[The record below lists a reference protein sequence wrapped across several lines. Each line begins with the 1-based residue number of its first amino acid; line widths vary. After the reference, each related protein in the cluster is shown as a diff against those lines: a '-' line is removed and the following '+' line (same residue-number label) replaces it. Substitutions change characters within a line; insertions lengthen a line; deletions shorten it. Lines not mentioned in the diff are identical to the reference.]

1 MRVAFRTD
9 ASLTIGS
16 GHVMRCLTL
25 ASALHEQGHG
35 CLFIC
40 RDYPGHLAQ
49 LIRSRGFGLKLLQHP
64 KTDDSN
70 WLGYDWIQDADETS
84 LAIASWQPDWIVV
97 DHYDLDWQWEGVIGD
112 KCTQL
117 MVIDDLAD
125 RKHQTDLLLDQNL
138 GRKASDYQHLISA
151 STQLLIGPEYAL
163 LRPEFYYW
171 RGYSLKK
178 RKSPRLKRVLITFG
192 GVDVDNAT
200 GQVLEQLKNSR
211 LPESVR
217 IDVILSQ
224 QAPALQEIKQQVENH
239 PWQIT
244 VHENVNNMAE
254 LMSHSDLCI
263 GAAGSTCWER
273 ACLGLPTLMTSIA
286 DNQEHTVATLSELQ
300 LCWPFSLHKHDLPE
314 KLNSILEN
322 PGTLLSQQSQ
332 RLLQTCD
339 GLGTQRVLEY
349 LS

>member
-1 MRVAFRTD
+1 
-9 ASLTIGS
+9 
-16 GHVMRCLTL
+16 MRCLTL
-25 ASALHEQGHG
+25 ASALHERGHE

-40 RDYPGHLAQ
+40 REHPGHPGQ
-49 LIRSRGFGLKLLQHP
+49 LIRSRGFGLKLLPHL
-64 KTDDSN
+64 KADDSS
-70 WLGYDWIQDADETS
+70 WLGCGWIQDADETS

-97 DHYDLDWQWEGVIGD
+97 DHYALDWQWEGVIGD

-125 RKHQTDLLLDQNL
+125 RRHQSDLLLDQNL
-138 GRKASDYQHLISA
+138 GREASDYHHLTPA

-163 LRPEFYYW
+163 LRPEFYHW
-171 RGYSLKK
+171 REYNLRK
-178 RKSPRLKRVLITFG
+178 RKSPQLKRILITFG

-211 LPESVR
+211 LPESIK

-224 QAPALQEIKQQVENH
+224 QAPAMQEIKQQVEGH

-244 VHENVNNMAE
+244 LHENVDNMAE
-254 LMSHSDLCI
+254 LMSNSDLCI

-273 ACLGLPTLMTSIA
+273 ACLGLPTIMTSIA
-286 DNQEHTVATLSELQ
+286 DNQKHTVATLSQMQ
-300 LCWPFSLHKHDLPE
+300 LCWPFSLQRHDLSE
-314 KLNSILEN
+314 KLDRILEN
-322 PGTLLSQQSQ
+322 PGILLSQQSQ
-332 RLLQTCD
+332 RLLQICD
-339 GLGTQRVLEY
+339 GLGSQRVLEY